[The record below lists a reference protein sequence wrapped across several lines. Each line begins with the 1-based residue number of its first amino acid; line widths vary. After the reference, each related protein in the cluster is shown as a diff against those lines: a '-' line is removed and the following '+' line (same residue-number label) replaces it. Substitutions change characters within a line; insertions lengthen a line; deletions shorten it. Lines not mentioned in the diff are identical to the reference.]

1 MVSKLTRGALALW
14 QRLISPVCVGFREQR
29 GGFFTESLGRPVA
42 DSGDEEARENAAGEL
57 FDHFDDLP
65 FLIDLRLVRRR
76 GKVDTGDAAVA
87 ALCSPAHAAAAAR

>member
-1 MVSKLTRGALALW
+1 MDTQNLSGERVYPL
-14 QRLISPVCVGFREQR
+14 VGGERIRSLDEG

-65 FLIDLRLVRRR
+65 RGSAPRRR
-76 GKVDTGDAAVA
+76 VP
-87 ALCSPAHAAAAAR
+87 L